1 MWDFEQESKTWSSP
15 RQESEACIRFSGNNL
30 FRSRNFESRR
40 ALHIN
45 LKSPIPDLKPK
56 IVMPL
61 GSLKTAFPRQSPGTR
76 KIKFIYS
83 ELFLVDWGFLLP
95 QNAFWR
101 IASAFFLIN
110 RVRQL
115 QFAPQGAMMFLQGF
129 IFGSAVRSIGV
140 PPDLNL
146 YTL

>member
-1 MWDFEQESKTWSSP
+1 M
-15 RQESEACIRFSGNNL
+15 
-30 FRSRNFESRR
+30 
-40 ALHIN
+40 
-45 LKSPIPDLKPK
+45 
-56 IVMPL
+56 
-61 GSLKTAFPRQSPGTR
+61 
-76 KIKFIYS
+76 YS
-83 ELFLVDWGFLLP
+83 EFFLLYWGFLLP

-115 QFAPQGAMMFLQGF
+115 QFAPIGAIIVLQGF
-129 IFGSAVRSIGV
+129 IFGSTVRSIGV